1 MESPS
6 ELRELDL
13 LDLIQIP
20 QHKIALELDY
30 PSLRAFCE
38 TSKAIRL
45 GVCSDPFFW
54 KKKTYYD
61 FGDFYDIEERS
72 GDWRRNYEYYRDLFS
87 YDLIHDIASDDQD
100 KVNEKLFANEE
111 RKFLNANRQ
120 GINGQTALMQ
130 AVEKG
135 VPILVEH
142 LLEVGA
148 NPNLRNND
156 GQTALMYASIL
167 GEENIFQTL
176 LEYGADIN
184 VKNGV
189 NDTALSLVCDGL
201 VFEVGEEGFIRDCEG
216 RATNIVRM
224 LIERGVSD
232 VDAGRQ
238 SWTPLMTASIRGY
251 SEVVKMLLEAGAD
264 PNLEN
269 YDGLTALGL
278 AYEWRR
284 PEIVEILEEVT
295 SKVVFV

>member
-1 MESPS
+1 MESSS

-13 LDLIQIP
+13 LDLLLISRM
-20 QHKIALELDY
+20 KIALELDY

-45 GVCSDPFFW
+45 VVCSDPFFW

-100 KVNEKLFANEE
+100 KIYEKLFANEE

-120 GINGQTALMQ
+120 GINGQTALMH
-130 AVEKG
+130 AVEQRY
-135 VPILVEH
+135 PILVEE

-156 GQTALMYASIL
+156 GLTALMYASMV

-184 VKNGV
+184 VKNDV
-189 NDTALSLVCDGL
+189 NDTALSLVCDE
-201 VFEVGEEGFIRDCEG
+201 FVGEDMEEEGG

-224 LIERGVSD
+224 LLERGVSD

-238 SWTPLMTASIRGY
+238 SWTPLMTATIRGY

-269 YDGLTALGL
+269 YDGLTALDL
-278 AYEWRR
+278 AYETSS
-284 PEIVEILEEVT
+284 PEIVKILEEVT
-295 SKVVFV
+295 PFAGSKVVFV

>member
-1 MESPS
+1 MESSS

-13 LDLIQIP
+13 LDLLLISRM
-20 QHKIALELDY
+20 KIALELDY

-45 GVCSDPFFW
+45 VVCSDPFFW

-100 KVNEKLFANEE
+100 KIYEKLFANEE

-120 GINGQTALMQ
+120 GINGQTALMR
-130 AVEKG
+130 AVEQRY
-135 VPILVEH
+135 PILVEE

-156 GQTALMYASIL
+156 GLTALMYASMV

-184 VKNGV
+184 VKNDV
-189 NDTALSLVCDGL
+189 NDTALSLVCDE
-201 VFEVGEEGFIRDCEG
+201 FVGEDMEEEGG

-224 LIERGVSD
+224 LLERGVSD

-238 SWTPLMTASIRGY
+238 SWTPLMTATIRGY

-269 YDGLTALGL
+269 YDGLTALDL
-278 AYEWRR
+278 AYETSS
-284 PEIVEILEEVT
+284 PEIVKILEEVT
-295 SKVVFV
+295 PFAGSKVVFV